1 MSTDNWPTLWNGFK
15 EDPRLAKARIDLK
28 QGSFGTDEYT
38 LEERENGV
46 AWIHSPA
53 QPICPETSDLWVV
66 ERLWAELKTQP
77 RNRFAIFKRANH
89 KAKTITLDAGSG
101 EA

>member
-1 MSTDNWPTLWNGFK
+1 MNTDNWPTLWNGFK

-28 QGSFGTDEYT
+28 QGSFSTDEYT